1 MSNEFHADY
10 VVRSHEIDESREEGL
25 AFVFAVEFAG
35 LVLGKPEH
43 FKIRNSELIFCF
55 RNNFA
60 NVEVGIRLNHTVSPS
75 N

>member
-1 MSNEFHADY
+1 MSDKFHTDCI
-10 VVRSHEIDESREEGL
+10 VRSHEIDESREEGL

-43 FKIRNSELIFCF
+43 FKIGNSELIFCF

-60 NVEVGIRLNHTVSPS
+60 NIEVGIRLNHTISPS